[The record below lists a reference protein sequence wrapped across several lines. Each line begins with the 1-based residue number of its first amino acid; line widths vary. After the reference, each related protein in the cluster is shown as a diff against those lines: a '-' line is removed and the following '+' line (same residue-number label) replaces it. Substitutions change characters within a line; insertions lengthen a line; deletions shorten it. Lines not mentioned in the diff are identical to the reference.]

1 MASPL
6 FIVLEGIDRCGK
18 NLQAEM
24 LVNHFLESGEDA
36 QSFTTPDYET
46 ATGKLASQML
56 LGGVG
61 LVGESGTT
69 AEAFALALECVLEA
83 NRYEVAAKIRR
94 CLAAGRHA
102 VCVRWWPSSLVYAA
116 QDGIDTARL
125 LDACSSLQAPDAYI
139 LLRVDPES
147 VSSRRD
153 TSNRYEGDG
162 AKQARIAAAY
172 SNLWDHNRSS
182 SGPNDR
188 RWLSVPGDFTP
199 DKVHEGVWNA
209 VRLVRGELR

>member
-24 LVNHFLESGEDA
+24 LVKRFLESGEDA

-56 LGGVG
+56 LGKVG
-61 LVGESGTT
+61 LAGEAGATGES
-69 AEAFALALECVLEA
+69 LALECVLEA

-102 VCVRWWPSSLVYAA
+102 VCVRWWLSSLVYSE
-116 QDGIDTARL
+116 QDGLDTARL
-125 LDACSSLQAPDAYI
+125 LDACSSLPAPDAYI

-162 AKQARIAAAY
+162 VKQARIAAAY

-182 SGPNDR
+182 SGPNDW

-199 DKVHEGVWNA
+199 DKVHERVWNA